1 MKTRIITAIIGII
14 FVVLLMIF
22 GEMWPILFAIA
33 VALVNA
39 IICMEFLTAKKLQ
52 KNPPVAIITILFSLA
67 MPFTACTAYWYVPI
81 YLYSLA
87 SFLFMIFLR
96 EKLAVSDI
104 TFGYA
109 GVMVIS
115 LSMSVMA
122 RLICCSGGWNSFYLI
137 MAVVCP
143 WLADSTAYFVGSFMG
158 KRKLCPNIS
167 PNKTVE
173 GAIGG
178 IIGSVLSALL
188 AGVIFQFI
196 VYRNVQFNY
205 LALLVIG
212 VYCSVVSILGDLVF
226 SVIKR
231 DCGIK
236 DYGSIM
242 PGHGGLLDR
251 FDSVIFCVP
260 FVYFISET
268 WGLVVNV
275 INCTA

>member
-22 GEMWPILFAIA
+22 GEMLPILFAVAIA
-33 VALVNA
+33 LCNA

-52 KNPPVAIITILFSLA
+52 KNPPVAILTILFSLA
-67 MPFTACTAYWYVPI
+67 MPMVACTSLWYIP
-81 YLYSLA
+81 LYVFSLA
-87 SFLFMIFLR
+87 MFLFMVFFR
-96 EKLAVSDI
+96 EKLAVFDL
-104 TFGYA
+104 TFAYA
-109 GVMVIS
+109 GVVVIS
-115 LSMSVMA
+115 VAMSSMA
-122 RLICCSGGWNSFYLI
+122 RLICCSGGWYSFYLV
-137 MAVVCP
+137 MGVVSP

-173 GAIGG
+173 GALGG
-178 IIGSVLSALL
+178 IIGSVLGALL
-188 AGVIFQFI
+188 AGVVFQFI
-196 VYRNVQFNY
+196 VYRNVEFNY

-260 FVYFISET
+260 VVYFISEL
-268 WGLVVNV
+268 WGLVV
-275 INCTA
+275 

>member
-1 MKTRIITAIIGII
+1 MKTRIITAVIGII

-22 GEMWPILFAIA
+22 GEMLPWLFAVA
-33 VALVNA
+33 VAVVNA

-52 KNPPVAIITILFSLA
+52 KFPPVVILTLLFAVA
-67 MPFTACTAYWYVPI
+67 MPLVACTGLWYIPVYI
-81 YLYSLA
+81 YSFVT
-87 SFLFMIFLR
+87 FLFMIFLR
-96 EKLAVSDI
+96 EKVSISDI

-109 GVMVIS
+109 GVMAIS
-115 LSMSVMA
+115 LSMSA
-122 RLICCSGGWNSFYLI
+122 ISRLICCSGGWNSFYLV

-173 GAIGG
+173 GALGG
-178 IIGSVLSALL
+178 IIGSVAGALL
-188 AGVIFQFI
+188 AGLVFQFL

-212 VYCSVVSILGDLVF
+212 IYCSVVSILGDLVF

-251 FDSVIFCVP
+251 FDSVIFCAP

-268 WGLVVNV
+268 WGLVINV
-275 INCTA
+275 INCTV

>member
-52 KNPPVAIITILFSLA
+52 KNPPVAILTLIFSVA
-67 MPFTACTAYWYVPI
+67 MPLVACTSYWYLPI
-81 YLYSLA
+81 YVYSLA

-96 EKLAVSDI
+96 EKLSVSDI
-104 TFGYA
+104 TFAYA
-109 GVMVIS
+109 GVVVIS
-115 LSMSVMA
+115 LAMSTIA
-122 RLICCSGGWNSFYLI
+122 RLIICSGGWYSFYLV
-137 MAVVCP
+137 MAVVSP

-173 GAIGG
+173 GAVGG

-196 VYRNVQFNY
+196 VYRNVEFNY

-260 FVYFISET
+260 FVYFISEV
-268 WGLVVNV
+268 WGLVAV
-275 INCTA
+275 

>member
-1 MKTRIITAIIGII
+1 MKTRIITAVIGIV

-22 GEMWPILFAIA
+22 GEMLPFLFAIA
-33 VALVNA
+33 VALCNA

-52 KNPPVAIITILFSLA
+52 KNPPVAILTILFSLA
-67 MPFTACTAYWYVPI
+67 MPLVACTEFWYVP
-81 YLYSLA
+81 LYVFALA
-87 SFLFMIFLR
+87 SFLFMVFFR
-96 EKLAVSDI
+96 EKLSVTDI
-104 TFGYA
+104 TFAFA
-109 GVMVIS
+109 GVLVIS
-115 LSMSVMA
+115 VSMALMS
-122 RLICCSGGWNSFYLI
+122 RFICCSGGWYSFY
-137 MAVVCP
+137 VVIALVSP

-173 GAIGG
+173 GALGG
-178 IIGSVLSALL
+178 IIGSVLGAVL
-188 AGVIFQFI
+188 AGLIFQFI

-260 FVYFISET
+260 VVYFVSEL
-268 WGLVVNV
+268 WGLVV
-275 INCTA
+275 

>member
-1 MKTRIITAIIGII
+1 MKTRIITAIVGII
-14 FVVLLMIF
+14 FAILIMIF
-22 GEMWPILFAIA
+22 GEMYPFIFAIA
-33 VALVNA
+33 TALVNI

-52 KNPPVAIITILFSLA
+52 KIPPVAVFTALFALA
-67 MPFTACTAYWYVPI
+67 MPLLACTAFWYLPVYI
-81 YLYSLA
+81 YA
-87 SFLFMIFLR
+87 FATFLFMIFLR
-96 EKLAVSDI
+96 EKLSVTDI
-104 TFGYA
+104 TFGFSF
-109 GVMVIS
+109 VVVIS
-115 LSMSVMA
+115 LALASIS
-122 RLICCSGGWNSFYLI
+122 RLVCCSGGYNSFYL
-137 MAVVCP
+137 VVTLVSP

-158 KRKLCPNIS
+158 KRKLCPSIS

-173 GAIGG
+173 GALGG

-205 LALLVIG
+205 PALLVIG
-212 VYCSVVSILGDLVF
+212 VFCSVVSILCDLVF

-251 FDSVIFCVP
+251 FDSVIFCAP
-260 FVYFISET
+260 FVYFISEF
-268 WGLVVNV
+268 WGL
-275 INCTA
+275 IS